1 MIKNYIKKITE
12 GNDLTTEEV
21 KDLFSMLMEG
31 QATDAQIG
39 AVLTGL
45 KMKGETV
52 EEISAAADIMREKAV
67 KVPVKD
73 KANLV
78 DTCGTGGDKIDT
90 FNVSTITAFV
100 IAGAGAKVA
109 KHGNRSVSSKCGS
122 ADIMEA
128 LGVKID
134 LKPEEAARAIDEI
147 GLGFLFAPIY
157 HPAMKNVIRQR
168 REIGIRTIFNILGP
182 LSNPAEAS
190 YQLMGVF
197 DEKLVEPLARVL
209 SLLGIKRGYVV
220 HGLEGLDE
228 VSITTETLVGEIDN
242 GVIEVYKVKPED
254 FGLKRASIDDIKGGD
269 LDFNLQIALEI
280 LEGEDKS
287 PKTDFVALNAGFALK
302 AAGIV
307 DSIKEGIELA
317 KESIYSKKAYEVLE
331 KLRDFSK
338 EVENA

>member
-1 MIKNYIKKITE
+1 MIKDYIRKVTSGE
-12 GNDLTTEEV
+12 NLTAEEV
-21 KDLFSMLMEG
+21 KDLFNKLMEG

-52 EEISAAADIMREKAV
+52 EEISAAAEIMREKAV
-67 KVPVKD
+67 KVSVKD
-73 KANLV
+73 RSKLV
-78 DTCGTGGDKIDT
+78 DTCGTGGDKVDT

-134 LKPEEAARAIDEI
+134 MSPEKAAKAIEET
-147 GLGFLFAPIY
+147 GLGFLFAPVY

-182 LSNPAEAS
+182 LSNPAEAK

-197 DEKLVEPLARVL
+197 DERLVEPLSKVL
-209 SLLGIKRGYVV
+209 SLLGIERAFVV

-228 VSITTETLVGEIDN
+228 VSITTETVVGEIRD
-242 GVIEVYKVKPED
+242 GVVEVYKVKPED

-269 LDFNLQIALEI
+269 LDFNLQIALDI
-280 LEGEDKS
+280 LEGKDTS

-307 DSIKEGIELA
+307 DTVKEGIELA
-317 KESIYSKKAYEVLE
+317 KESIYSKRAFDVLE
-331 KLRDFSK
+331 KLRNFS
-338 EVENA
+338 